1 MYSADFQ
8 CKYYDE
14 AEFKNL
20 GKRQNFSVLSHNI
33 RSLSGKFDELKVL
46 LAGLQ
51 NFPFSIIALQEVWS
65 VSRDFR
71 LKGYE
76 LLEYATRDKTQSKL
90 NPNCGGGVG
99 FFIKEGLN
107 YEIVHFGGEFEKG
120 VYESLWLKINI
131 SGKTRVIGNIYRPNT
146 APLASLQR
154 ATEIHTNILKS
165 IKSDK
170 QLCKAAITIVSDFN
184 INLLNFNTHP
194 ETAEYADLHMTHGL
208 LPMITKPTH
217 IYNSGASLIDHIF
230 VSPTSNPVTTGVLV
244 CDVSD
249 HFPTFYIEELQ
260 QAQSTSLP
268 NYGRRINEK
277 TMPLFKRLL
286 EQTEWNSLPDENPE
300 AYFDSFFSTI
310 QEKFDA
316 AMPVVKLPPPRTKPD
331 PPWFTASLKVSHKR
345 KAKLYRKCLTKKTN
359 DSKKEYKAYANSY
372 KNLIKNAK
380 KRYYENL
387 VTKFHNDTRK
397 VWGVIREVVCQSKKN
412 GLKFPDFF
420 FEPAAASKPSKS
432 QPPVP
437 SAGATRSIHT
447 PPCTTS
453 RPPSPA
459 EVTRSS
465 YTTPCTPP
473 GPPSP
478 AGATRL
484 PAAPTAKVEK
494 KITDKQRISDGFN
507 SYYCSVGSNLA
518 AQIDKKKS
526 YLPNLPHPL
535 STVPKLDSSF
545 EISLVNTATVS
556 LLIDSLSNKTSSG
569 TDGISNKLLKFVA
582 EPLLKPLQKLI
593 NTSIQSGMVPQQL
606 KIAKVLPIYKGADA
620 GSKHSYSSYRPIA
633 ILNTISKVLEKAI
646 ECQLRQYFSSNG
658 LFYKG
663 QYGFRPNRNTTQA
676 LLDLTSHVHDGLEQG
691 KSVLGVFIDLS
702 KAFDTL
708 NFDILLQKLSKYGV
722 CKKSLKWFQ
731 SYISGRTQ
739 KVALPCGTTSKEL
752 EVTTGVPQGSILG
765 PLLFIIYVNDLPG
778 AVPLL
783 KIILF
788 ADDTSCLYS
797 SRSESELYGAMSD
810 QLKKLED
817 FFLVNKLS
825 LNVRKTRVMAFHS
838 PEAHFHYD
846 TLVLDGEEIE
856 WCGTPYS
863 KEASFKFLGVL
874 LDSKLGMGHHLK
886 RLLGKL
892 SSALYALAV
901 ARDNLPLK
909 VALSVYRSL
918 YESHIIYAC
927 AVWGSAHPK
936 LLLPIFSHH
945 TKACKLLFSL
955 PRASHLSQTLHK
967 SRILKPEQIIMREHI
982 KLAHSHRMKRL
993 PQPISNILKPVEDGL
1008 EARQNRNSENN
1019 MKLPG
1024 PSVIAGRH
1032 FPAYKVPKAWNNL
1045 PPRLKSTALHD
1056 FEASFA
1062 AHIASLNDRGCEKP
1076 NCPICD

>member
-1 MYSADFQ
+1 MSSKTMYSEDFQ
-8 CKYYDE
+8 CKYFDE
-14 AEFKNL
+14 TNFNSL
-20 GKRQNFSVLSHNI
+20 GQNTNFSIYSHNI

-65 VSRDFR
+65 VNREFR

-76 LLEYATRDKTQSKL
+76 LLEYATRDKTQSIS

-120 VYESLWLKINI
+120 VYESLWIKISI
-131 SGKTRVIGNIYRPNT
+131 CGITRIVGNIYRPNT
-146 APLASLQR
+146 APLASLHR
-154 ATEIHTNILKS
+154 ATEIHRNILKS

-170 QLCKAAITIVSDFN
+170 KLCKAPVTIVSDFN
-184 INLLNFNTHP
+184 INLLNFNSHP

-208 LPMITKPTH
+208 LPVITKPTH
-217 IYNSGASLIDHIF
+217 IHNSGASLIDHIF
-230 VSPTSNPVTTGVLV
+230 VSPTNNPVTTGVLV

-249 HFPTFYIEELQ
+249 HFPTFYIEELK
-260 QAQSTSLP
+260 QAQPTYHP

-277 TMPLFKRLL
+277 TMPLFKQLL
-286 EQTEWNSLPDENPE
+286 EQTEWGSLPDENPA

-310 QEKFDA
+310 QEKFDT
-316 AMPVVKLPPPRTKPD
+316 AMPVVKFPPLRRKPD
-331 PPWFTASLKVSHKR
+331 PPWFTASLKVSNKR
-345 KAKLYRKCLTKKTN
+345 KAKLYRKFLTKRTN
-359 DSKKEYKAYANSY
+359 DSKKEYKAYANTY
-372 KNLIKNAK
+372 KNLVKNAK
-380 KRYYENL
+380 KKYYENL
-387 VTKFHNDTRK
+387 VTKFHKDTRK
-397 VWGVIREVVCQSKKN
+397 VWGVIREVVSQSRKN
-412 GLKFPDFF
+412 NLKFPDFF
-420 FEPAAASKPSKS
+420 LEPAAASKPLRS
-432 QPPVP
+432 QPPASP
-437 SAGATRSIHT
+437 AGATRKPYT
-447 PPCTTS
+447 PPC
-453 RPPSPA
+453 PA
-459 EVTRSS
+459 
-465 YTTPCTPP
+465 P

-478 AGATRL
+478 AGATSS
-484 PAAPTAKVEK
+484 PADQ
-494 KITDKQRISDGFN
+494 KITDKRRISDGFN
-507 SYYCSVGSNLA
+507 SYYCSVGPNLA

-526 YLPNLPHPL
+526 CLPNLPHPL
-535 STVPKLDSSF
+535 STIPKLDSSF
-545 EISLVNTATVS
+545 EISKINAATVLS
-556 LLIDSLSNKTSSG
+556 LIDSLSNKTSSG

-582 EPLLKPLQKLI
+582 EPLLKPLQKMI
-593 NTSIQSGMVPQQL
+593 NISIQSGMVPKQL
-606 KIAKVLPIYKGADA
+606 KIAKVLPIYKGVDA
-620 GSKHSYSSYRPIA
+620 GSKHLYSSYRPIA
-633 ILNTISKVLEKAI
+633 ILNTIGKVLEKAV
-646 ECQLRQYFSSNG
+646 ECQLRQYFSSNC
-658 LFYKG
+658 LFYSG
-663 QYGFRPNRNTTQA
+663 QYGFRPNRSTTQA
-676 LLDLTSHVHDGLEQG
+676 LLDLTSHVHNKLEQG

-722 CKKSLKWFQ
+722 CQKSLKWFQ

-739 KVALPCGTTSKEL
+739 KVQLPCGTTSKEL

-765 PLLFIIYVNDLPG
+765 PLLFIIYLNDLPE

-797 SRSESELYGAMSD
+797 SKSESGLYGAMSD
-810 QLKKLED
+810 QLQKLED

-825 LNVRKTRVMAFHS
+825 LNVRKTRAMAFHS
-838 PEAHFHYD
+838 PEAHFHYGA
-846 TLVLDGEEIE
+846 LVLDGEEIE

-863 KEASFKFLGVL
+863 KEACFKFLGVL

-909 VALSVYRSL
+909 VALNVYRSL

-927 AVWGSAHPK
+927 AIWGSAHPK

-967 SRILKPEQIIMREHI
+967 NRILKPEQIIMREHV
-982 KLAHSHRMKRL
+982 KLAQSHRMSRL
-993 PQPISNILKPVEDGL
+993 PQPISRILKPVEIIR
-1008 EARQNRNSENN
+1008 EERVCRNTEND
-1019 MKLPG
+1019 MILPAL
-1024 PSVIAGRH
+1024 SVIAGRH
-1032 FPAYKVPKAWNNL
+1032 FPAYQLARSWNSL
-1045 PPRLKSTALHD
+1045 PHSIKSIALHD
-1056 FEASFA
+1056 FEGSFA
-1062 AHIASLNDRGCEKP
+1062 AHIANLNDKLCMKP